1 MNSRPETPVLHR
13 QLMQYDEAIGYRFA
27 PGLKVRI
34 PHEGGGYL
42 VRTNR
47 EGFRCDHN
55 VTARKGRTYRV
66 LVFGDSYTAGDGVS
80 NGKRYSDVLE
90 QSLDDAEVLNFG
102 LSGSGTDQQYLV
114 FRRYA
119 GQLEYD
125 AVVIGVLVENIKR
138 NTVKFREW
146 AGRAGESLCVPKPW
160 FELSPDAELSLKG
173 VPVPPPYT
181 KEHVPSSRLSAA
193 QWVPSARRMANR
205 LGPDFKDWLQRV
217 TRIQPL
223 PEYDSANQ
231 YSWKL
236 MQAILAKWVSE
247 IKVPVVVAAIPVYQ
261 YVEETASYAHVQERF
276 DEFARI
282 TGVPVHHVVT
292 DLLPYPAD
300 IRRTFRFR
308 KDCHMTP
315 LGHKVVGE
323 AMARVVAPLLTAR
336 TQASLHRVPTVASET
351 ESGNRLEPVKDVGIS
366 DSASGVSAA

>member
-1 MNSRPETPVLHR
+1 MFGGIALYRVTAEDALSAVPPGYSAAGHASVMTER
-13 QLMQYDEAIGYRFA
+13 YRFA

-193 QWVPSARRMANR
+193 QWVPSARRMVNR

-231 YSWKL
+231 YSWKR

-276 DEFARI
+276 DEFARDN
-282 TGVPVHHVVT
+282 GCAGSSRRDRPAAVPGRHQADVP
-292 DLLPYPAD
+292 LP
-300 IRRTFRFR
+300 
-308 KDCHMTP
+308 
-315 LGHKVVGE
+315 E
-323 AMARVVAPLLTAR
+323 
-336 TQASLHRVPTVASET
+336 
-351 ESGNRLEPVKDVGIS
+351 RLPHDPS
-366 DSASGVSAA
+366 WS